1 MTKII
6 IFAHQN
12 SGEQGSLFL
21 SAIKNRV
28 KNIKIDICRTV
39 ETFEEKLKRSQAD
52 FDRDII
58 ILFVDN
64 ENRFDRLY
72 LKKERLQDKRLLIVL
87 PEKSPANISMVHKFF
102 PRYFTFIDSQYDD
115 LCDVLYKMIAHG

>member
-6 IFAHQN
+6 IFTHQN
-12 SGEQGSLFL
+12 SGEKGNLFL
-21 SAIKNRV
+21 KAIETRV
-28 KNIKIDICRTV
+28 KDIKVDICRTV
-39 ETFEEKLKRSQAD
+39 ETFEEKLKQSQSY
-52 FDRDII
+52 FGREII

-87 PEKSPANISMVHKFF
+87 PEKSQKNISMVHKFF
-102 PRYFTFIDSQYDD
+102 PRYFTFIDNQYDD
-115 LCDVLYKMIAHG
+115 LCDVLDKMIVH